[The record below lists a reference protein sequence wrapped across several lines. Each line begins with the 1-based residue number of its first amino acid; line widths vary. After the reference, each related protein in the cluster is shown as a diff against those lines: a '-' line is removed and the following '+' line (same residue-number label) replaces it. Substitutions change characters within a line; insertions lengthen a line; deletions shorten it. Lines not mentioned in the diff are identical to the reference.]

1 MKKYDYILV
10 GSGLYAGVFAWYARQ
25 KGKSCLVLEKRDHIG
40 GNICC
45 EDVEGIHVHRYGA
58 HIFHTSNKK
67 VWEFVNSLAE
77 FNRYTNSPVANYRG
91 EMYNMPFNMNTFSKM
106 WNISSPK
113 EAKAIIEEQKK
124 EIQGEP
130 KNLEEQAIRLV
141 GREIYEKLVKGY
153 TEKQWGRD
161 CKELPAFIIRRLPVR
176 YTYDNNYFND
186 LYQGIPIGG
195 YNVIIQRLFEG
206 CDIKMGEDYPENKEY
221 YDSLGETVVYTG
233 TIDAYYNYCFGRLE
247 YRSLRFESEIREEEN
262 YQGVAVVNYTDR
274 ETPFTRIIEHKHFEF
289 GTQPKTVITREYPVT
304 WQEGMEPY
312 YPVNDEKNQG
322 LYQKYADLAAKEER
336 VIFGGR
342 LGEYKYYD
350 MDKVIESA
358 MKKAEEVFGINSSSA
373 C

>member
-10 GSGLYAGVFAWYARQ
+10 GSGLYSGVFAWYAKQ
-25 KGKSCLVLEKRDHIG
+25 HGQSCLVVEKRDHIG
-40 GNICC
+40 GNVYC
-45 EDVEGIHVHRYGA
+45 EETEGIHVHKYGA
-58 HIFHTSNKK
+58 HIFHTSNKE
-67 VWEFVNSLAE
+67 VWQFVNSLAE
-77 FNRYTNSPVANYRG
+77 FNRYTNSPVANYKG

-106 WNISSPK
+106 WNISTPDQ
-113 EAKAIIEEQKK
+113 AKAIIEDQKK
-124 EIQGEP
+124 EVTGEP
-130 KNLEEQAIRLV
+130 RNLEEQAISLV

-161 CKELPAFIIRRLPVR
+161 CTELPAFIIKRLPVR

-206 CDIKMGEDYPENKEY
+206 CDIETGVDYLEKKDY
-221 YDSLGETVVYTG
+221 YDSLGEKIVYTG
-233 TIDAYYNYCFGRLE
+233 TIDAYYKYQFGKLE
-247 YRSLRFESEIREEEN
+247 YRSLRFESEILDEEN
-262 YQGVAVVNYTDR
+262 HQGVAVVNYTDR
-274 ETPFTRIIEHKHFEF
+274 ETSYTRIIEHKHFEF

-312 YPVNDEKNQG
+312 YPVNDEKNQA
-322 LYQKYADLAAKEER
+322 LYQKYAKLAEKEEN

-350 MDKVIESA
+350 MDKVIASA
-358 MKKAEEVFGINSSSA
+358 MVRAKEIFGA
-373 C
+373 